1 MHAWC
6 PLIYFQMLK
15 LGNIRNFRFNITMI
29 QHGISL
35 TWTGISAEIN
45 DKQILNDISGY
56 CVPGSTLAIMGP
68 SGAGKTTL
76 LSILAGKHAAKL
88 KISGKV
94 INVRFRFWQ
103 IMLNMIKQVSTTLL
117 HLCIKMTY
125 LMRL

>member
-1 MHAWC
+1 MEH
-6 PLIYFQMLK
+6 PLIQTIDLQKEY
-15 LGNIRNFRFNITMI
+15 RNEEVVTKVLFGVNLEI
-29 QHGISL
+29 Q
-35 TWTGISAEIN
+35 
-45 DKQILNDISGY
+45 SGEF
-56 CVPGSTLAIMGP
+56 VAIMGP

-125 LMRL
+125 LMRP